1 MRGRKRETTKPL
13 TVTALGR
20 TFHFSNT
27 ALQFGFR
34 LADAE
39 AGRAVLRMR
48 VQPKH
53 MQIHGVVHGG
63 VLASL
68 ADTAGGLATYL
79 SVPRGTRAATVEMK
93 MNFLEPVERGEVF
106 AEARVLRMGK
116 YLAVVECDLRDDRE
130 RMVGKAL
137 MTFSLG
143 PANRRKPRKD

>member
-1 MRGRKRETTKPL
+1 MRREKREGMKPL
-13 TVTALGR
+13 TVKALGR
-20 TFHFSNT
+20 TFRFSNT
-27 ALQFGFR
+27 ALQFGFH

-39 AGRAVLRMR
+39 PGRAVLRMR

-79 SVPRGTRAATVEMK
+79 SVPSGTRAATVEMK
-93 MNFLEPVERGEVF
+93 MNFLEPVERGTVF
-106 AEARVLRMGK
+106 AEARILRLGK
-116 YLAVVECDLRDDRE
+116 HLAVVECDLRDDRE

-143 PANRRKPRKD
+143 PAKRRKK

>member
-1 MRGRKRETTKPL
+1 MRRGKKSAMKPL

-20 TFHFSNT
+20 KFHFSNT

-39 AGRAVLRMR
+39 PGRAVLQMK

-93 MNFLEPVERGEVF
+93 MNFLEPVERGTVF

-130 RMVGKAL
+130 WMVGKAL

-143 PANRRKPRKD
+143 PAKRRKK